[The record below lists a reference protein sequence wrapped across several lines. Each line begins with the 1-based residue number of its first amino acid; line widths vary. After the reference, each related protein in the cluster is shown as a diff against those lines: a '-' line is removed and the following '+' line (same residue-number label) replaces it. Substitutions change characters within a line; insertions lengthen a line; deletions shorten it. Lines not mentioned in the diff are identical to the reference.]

1 MTTTLLITGGA
12 TGLGK
17 SIALMWASQ
26 QKSAVNICIADINK
40 ERGDATVT
48 EIKNLG
54 ADACYVHCDITKQDD
69 IAHLRAAI
77 HQQWQS
83 IDIVINNA
91 GVASG
96 GSLQGESI
104 EQWQ

>member
-26 QKSAVNICIADINK
+26 QKSAINICIADINQ
-40 ERGDATVT
+40 ERGDATVA
-48 EIKNLG
+48 EIKSLG
-54 ADACYVHCDITKQDD
+54 ADAFYTHCDITKQAD
-69 IAHLRAAI
+69 IEHLRAAI
-77 HQQWQS
+77 HHRWQK

-96 GSLQGESI
+96 GSLQG
-104 EQWQ
+104 